1 MFIKMLRLYRGCI
14 RQGIRAKPGGVAIS
28 SAAPVAR
35 DMGTQ
40 IARRLGGVRAQ
51 LASEVPLGAVT
62 ALHWPAQPLSG
73 LVKREDK
80 DQEGTVFEN
89 QNRCFA
95 EQVVQTRTVR
105 DQRALLRALV
115 VAPGLLALKRPLLN
129 DARAKG
135 QQRATLTE
143 DPGART

>member
-1 MFIKMLRLYRGCI
+1 MLRLYRGCI

-80 DQEGTVFEN
+80 DQEGTVFKTGG
-89 QNRCFA
+89 A
-95 EQVVQTRTVR
+95 TRTVR
-105 DQRALLRALV
+105 DQRALLCALV